1 MNKQIDTLGD
11 LIRGHECAF
20 ARVVYEAVNTSLMD
34 MGERVRDLDW
44 ANVAIAIQSGRLEAA

>member
-20 ARVVYEAVNTSLMD
+20 ARVVYEAINTSLTD
-34 MGERVRDLDW
+34 LGDRVRDLDW
-44 ANVAIAIQSGRLEAA
+44 ANVGVAIQKDHAEAA